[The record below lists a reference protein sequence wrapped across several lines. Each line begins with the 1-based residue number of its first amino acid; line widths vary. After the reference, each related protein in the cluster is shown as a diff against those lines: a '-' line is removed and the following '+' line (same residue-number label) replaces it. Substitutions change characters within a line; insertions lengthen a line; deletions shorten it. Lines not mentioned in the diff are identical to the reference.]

1 MFIQEGT
8 EKRELVPNG
17 VGGYTGLDFPG
28 QTIYFSR
35 VLAEPLDAPTLQI
48 AAADSAIA
56 VFLDDVPLYADF
68 DREKAAIGALRL
80 PTLDAYRTEPVTIS
94 LPMDYRGG
102 R

>member
-8 EKRELVPNG
+8 KKRELVPNG

-56 VFLDDVPLYADF
+56 VFPG
-68 DREKAAIGALRL
+68 RRAAVCGL
-80 PTLDAYRTEPVTIS
+80 
-94 LPMDYRGG
+94 
-102 R
+102 